1 MRIPTL
7 ALETEE
13 LIYQRGD
20 KQKLRHCENRREN
33 SMRRGRGILDRQGRR
48 PPGDRVLGR
57 IITIFDMDHRRL
69 MDNKQQR

>member
-20 KQKLRHCENRREN
+20 KQKEDVRRVIEFWEG
-33 SMRRGRGILDRQGRR
+33 SSLF
-48 PPGDRVLGR
+48 LTW
-57 IITIFDMDHRRL
+57 TIAA
-69 MDNKQQR
+69 